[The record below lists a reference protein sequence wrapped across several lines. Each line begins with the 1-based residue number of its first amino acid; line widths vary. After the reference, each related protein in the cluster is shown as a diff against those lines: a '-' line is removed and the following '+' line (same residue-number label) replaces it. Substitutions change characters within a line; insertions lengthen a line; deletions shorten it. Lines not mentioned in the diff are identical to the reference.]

1 MTDTRVALLPDRGVV
16 TVTGADAATLLQ
28 GLITNDLDRLERQ
41 PAIHAGLL
49 TPQGKILFEFFVVKR
64 PDGFAL
70 EVLKDKAAE
79 LVKRLTLYKLRA
91 KVEIRDASAD
101 WGVAATWNAAGA
113 VSQDAV
119 TFPDPRLAAL
129 GSRSLMPVVA
139 AAAMSPGAEAAD
151 YHAHRIAHGVPEGG
165 KDYVLGDTFPH
176 EALFDQMGSVDF
188 AKGCY
193 VGQEVVSRMEHRG
206 TARKRIVSVEGE
218 AGLPATGTEIRAA
231 GAVIGTLGS
240 TAGRRGLVLLRLD
253 RAAEAAHKGQPLT
266 AGDVALTIGLPGWVR
281 FPLEPA
287 ARTAPA

>member
-28 GLITNDLDRLERQ
+28 GLITNDLGRLERQ

-49 TPQGKILFEFFVVKR
+49 TPQGKILFEFFVVRR
-64 PDGFAL
+64 PEGFAL

-101 WGVAATWNAAGA
+101 WVVAATWNGA
-113 VSQDAV
+113 DALLGDALA
-119 TFPDPRLAAL
+119 FPDPRLAAL
-129 GSRSLMPVVA
+129 GSRALVPIA
-139 AAAMSPGAEAAD
+139 AARPLGVNASD
-151 YHAHRIAHGVPEGG
+151 YQAHRIACGVPEGG

-206 TARKRIVSVEGE
+206 TARKRIVPVEGD
-218 AGLPATGTEIRAA
+218 AALPAIGTEIRAA
-231 GAVIGTLGS
+231 DAAIGTLGS
-240 TAGRRGLVLLRLD
+240 TADRRGLALLRLD

-266 AGDVALTIGLPGWVR
+266 AGDVALTIRLPDWVR